1 MRQNSLQFLHRTV
14 NVYTTNTTLVTL
26 QVSVALSFSLG
37 DIRSAGSTEKNAS
50 FADELQ
56 IEFSTGVKQVSIEF
70 CIAMANRYKLLCRV
84 EHGALTLTDTLFLFL
99 YLTLQARKVLKLQ
112 PSKENDLDSKSL
124 LVVWRKMT

>member
-1 MRQNSLQFLHRTV
+1 MLRTCSNTDGNKLVIFSDIASYYGDNYILCDRTV
-14 NVYTTNTTLVTL
+14 FNFYTGLSTCIPQMPHLLLVTL

-70 CIAMANRYKLLCRV
+70 CIAMASIASFPGSHTR
-84 EHGALTLTDTLFLFL
+84 EH
-99 YLTLQARKVLKLQ
+99 
-112 PSKENDLDSKSL
+112 EH
-124 LVVWRKMT
+124 